1 MSTLVTDPSALR
13 RRAQSLRATAS
24 ALEHGGL
31 RGALAAAGP
40 DTWTGPPASALHA
53 DLARSAAAVA
63 RAAAELRR
71 LAHRL
76 ETDAA
81 LALPS

>member
-1 MSTLVTDPSALR
+1 MTNLATDPSALR

-40 DTWTGPPASALHA
+40 DTWTGQPAAALRA
-53 DLARSAAAVA
+53 DLTRSAAAVEQ
-63 RAAAELRR
+63 AAAELRR

-76 ETDAA
+76 EADAA
-81 LALPS
+81 LAVAS